1 MANLL
6 VVDGDLLALEISD
19 QMSTSGEV
27 TLDISAAGPYFP
39 LPDLLQGFLMPDLQG
54 SLTVDADENMSAE
67 VKAQQTSTFALANIL
82 EFKDLSGEIS
92 IDKSNTA
99 AVVIK
104 ATGHVR
110 IGGSFDVNMSAEIDV
125 AEKSMTV
132 LLTHDGD

>member
-1 MANLL
+1 MAN
-6 VVDGDLLALEISD
+6 VLES
-19 QMSTSGEV
+19 
-27 TLDISAAGPYFP
+27 
-39 LPDLLQGFLMPDLQG
+39 
-54 SLTVDADENMSAE
+54 N
-67 VKAQQTSTFALANIL
+67 
-82 EFKDLSGEIS
+82 DLSGEIS